1 MVKVKLTISIS
12 PELIRWIDEQVEKGY
27 FADRSHAVQ
36 YAVIKIKELME
47 KGEIKF

>member
-1 MVKVKLTISIS
+1 MSG
-12 PELIRWIDEQVEKGY
+12 EIDEEVEKGH

-36 YAVIKIKELME
+36 YSLRKVKELIE

>member
-1 MVKVKLTISIS
+1 MVKVKLTISIN
-12 PELIRWIDEQVEKGY
+12 PELIHWIDEQVEQGH

-36 YAVIKIKELME
+36 YSVIKVKGLIE